1 MKLNWLRLLALL
13 SSSNKSKIKPKP
25 SGWELVEILRNE
37 TKELLGGLYYEC
49 MLDEECFN
57 EMIEMEREIPLSP
70 DKYYY
75 KGIA

>member
-1 MKLNWLRLLALL
+1 MKLSWLRFLAII
-13 SSSNKSKIKPKP
+13 SRNIEPKVKPKP
-25 SGWELVEILRNE
+25 SGWELVEALRNE
-37 TKELLGGLYYEC
+37 TREFLGELYYEC